1 MVVVLK
7 PFNYL
12 PWSSRP
18 KKTFQHIFGLAPFGL
33 KIFDLKIF
41 GVEKFGLA
49 APSQKS
55 PILSNTLDSD
65 LNFCDGFQIGFA
77 YNVQTVSEIF
87 LKSRI
92 RIPVKTGQ
100 DPACC

>member
-1 MVVVLK
+1 MTLDQKNFDPFFDLVVVVLK

-49 APSQKS
+49 APSQ
-55 PILSNTLDSD
+55 
-65 LNFCDGFQIGFA
+65 G
-77 YNVQTVSEIF
+77 
-87 LKSRI
+87 SRI
-92 RIPVKTGQ
+92 VHGGKGQ
-100 DPACC
+100 

>member
-1 MVVVLK
+1 MTLDQKNFDPFFDLVVVVLK

-49 APSQKS
+49 APSRYRG
-55 PILSNTLDSD
+55 SD
-65 LNFCDGFQIGFA
+65 LNYFI
-77 YNVQTVSEIF
+77 
-87 LKSRI
+87 KSDQGI
-92 RIPVKTGQ
+92 ISNTMQ
-100 DPACC
+100 ENTLC

>member
-1 MVVVLK
+1 MTLDQKNFDPFFDLVVVVLK

-49 APSQKS
+49 APSPFFSFLTVELKTTVMAIFFTFS
-55 PILSNTLDSD
+55 FWSKTLPWP
-65 LNFCDGFQIGFA
+65 LF
-77 YNVQTVSEIF
+77 
-87 LKSRI
+87 K
-92 RIPVKTGQ
+92 
-100 DPACC
+100 PA

>member
-1 MVVVLK
+1 MTLDQKNFDPVFDLVVVVLK

-49 APSQKS
+49 APSRVRFMKKYRGQKS
-55 PILSNTLDSD
+55 CDTAPLKNSNH
-65 LNFCDGFQIGFA
+65 CI
-77 YNVQTVSEIF
+77 
-87 LKSRI
+87 K
-92 RIPVKTGQ
+92 
-100 DPACC
+100 